1 MAVTQSKTLK
11 DLRQAVGRNLG
22 KMITGTTTGGS
33 TSTAIDTSLFGGD
46 DEYIGSYMRF
56 TSGNKSGT
64 TQRISDYTSSSTT
77 LTFKTTTSGA
87 IDGDDTYELWSDGFD
102 PVVVDELINQAICEV
117 TGRVYDP
124 VEKLDVHTD
133 RINTRWE
140 IPSGLAMIQD
150 VYYRDKITQK
160 LLHNCNSSF
169 TATNEGGG
177 TIRGADGSTTNF
189 IDTED
194 YKTGSGANKFVI
206 TSASN
211 DNGLMTDSITSV
223 NLAKYDYIEFWIK
236 SNQNTTA
243 AGDLQ
248 LMLDNTAACA
258 SPLET
263 LNIPI
268 LTADTWKYC
277 RLALSNPETDTAII
291 SVGLKLADSSQVNSG
306 TATIWIDDIKAV
318 KNDTAAWEKLARN
331 TWRIDKEGTVQGA
344 STADLVLSDRGR
356 ALAAYRL
363 LKIVGGNVPTEFSL
377 DTTVTEVPERYV
389 VAYATALV
397 AQAGSTR
404 NDIDTDGMRTLAG
417 FWHNKAEQARNSLP
431 FLTNVRTVR

>member
-1 MAVTQSKTLK
+1 M
-11 DLRQAVGRNLG
+11 
-22 KMITGTTTGGS
+22 
-33 TSTAIDTSLFGGD
+33 
-46 DEYIGSYMRF
+46 
-56 TSGNKSGT
+56 
-64 TQRISDYTSSSTT
+64 
-77 LTFKTTTSGA
+77 
-87 IDGDDTYELWSDGFD
+87 
-102 PVVVDELINQAICEV
+102 
-117 TGRVYDP
+117 
-124 VEKLDVHTD
+124 
-133 RINTRWE
+133 
-140 IPSGLAMIQD
+140 
-150 VYYRDKITQK
+150 
-160 LLHNCNSSF
+160 
-169 TATNEGGG
+169 
-177 TIRGADGSTTNF
+177 
-189 IDTED
+189 
-194 YKTGSGANKFVI
+194 
-206 TSASN
+206 
-211 DNGLMTDSITSV
+211 
-223 NLAKYDYIEFWIK
+223 
-236 SNQNTTA
+236 
-243 AGDLQ
+243 
-248 LMLDNTAACA
+248 DNTANCA

-356 ALAAYRL
+356 ALAGYRL
-363 LKIVGGNVPTEFSL
+363 LKIVGGNVPTEFSA